1 MDSTL
6 PHLPWLAWAAQR
18 IGWGSPVCSERPPA
32 CRSRLQHRSAGGC
45 LSVGFRFLCSC
56 FNLSHRQSHKTRVG
70 AVCLSVYLSA
80 LCSAPAIPQL
90 PRS

>member
-18 IGWGSPVCSERPPA
+18 IGWGSPVCTERSSPA
-32 CRSRLQHRSAGGC
+32 CGSRLQYRSAGGC
-45 LSVGFRFLCSC
+45 LSTSGFSAY
-56 FNLSHRQSHKTRVG
+56 FNLSHRQSHETRVG

-80 LCSAPAIPQL
+80 LCSAPAVPQL